1 MELYYKGSGKISYSE
16 KEYECDLYL
25 NKDEGGILLNI
36 ISKSRETG
44 TFFKFPLEIPFLIG
58 ELSSGLKNS
67 LFLILNEKVF
77 INIFQR
83 DIQSLASMQIIF
95 FMELLTVNQ
104 MNKHFIRYDLLYP
117 ILLIGEVCQSMN

>member
-58 ELSSGLKNS
+58 ELSSGLKFT
-67 LFLILNEKVF
+67 LLNLKRKGVHKYF
-77 INIFQR
+77 
-83 DIQSLASMQIIF
+83 S
-95 FMELLTVNQ
+95 
-104 MNKHFIRYDLLYP
+104 
-117 ILLIGEVCQSMN
+117 